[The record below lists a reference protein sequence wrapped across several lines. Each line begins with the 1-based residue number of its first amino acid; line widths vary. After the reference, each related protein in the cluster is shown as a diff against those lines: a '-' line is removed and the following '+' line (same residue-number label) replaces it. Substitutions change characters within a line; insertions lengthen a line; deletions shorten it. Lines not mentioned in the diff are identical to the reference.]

1 MHQRFR
7 IYFSYKP
14 KLKALESATKVS
26 LQYLQFCLNSS
37 RDIVYRLF
45 NKNFY
50 FISWFQII
58 DCRYIL
64 TCAGLFS
71 DRVAALTDCSSE
83 PKIVPFRGEYL
94 LLNQGIATASNIL
107 SLCVSNTSSQ
117 HAHWALNEIVY
128 TLNGTFTGI
137 RGSEYTLFEILD

>member
-7 IYFSYKP
+7 LYFSYKP

-26 LQYLQFCLNSS
+26 LKYLQFCLKSS
-37 RDIVYRLF
+37 RNIVYRF
-45 NKNFY
+45 SNKNFY

-58 DCRYIL
+58 DCKYIL

-94 LLNQGIATASNIL
+94 LLNQGIATASNII
-107 SLCVSNTSSQ
+107 SLHCVFQIPHHSTPSG
-117 HAHWALNEIVY
+117 L
-128 TLNGTFTGI
+128 
-137 RGSEYTLFEILD
+137 

>member
-58 DCRYIL
+58 DCKYIL

-94 LLNQGIATASNIL
+94 LLNQGIATASNIF
-107 SLCVSNTSSQ
+107 SVCVSNTSHQ
-117 HAHWALNEIVY
+117 KLLI
-128 TLNGTFTGI
+128 F
-137 RGSEYTLFEILD
+137 ILKQSHIAEVVEGLKYWYSRPQ